1 MIRTL
6 NKMDKPLLILS
17 IVMFIFGLFMI
28 LDASSMKSFLNTGE
42 NTKYFF
48 RQLSFLILA
57 AIFSITIIRL
67 PLKRYNRLIYT
78 ISFALICMLLYLLIA
93 GTETSAGVKSWIYIG
108 KFGLQP
114 SEFAKVALILFTGI
128 YYQINQKRLNNF
140 VVAVIPLALGAI
152 FTLLTLLQPDG
163 GTGLILFLISIIL
176 FYSSKVDKKIKINIT
191 FALLNYTYGT
201 NGIDLPS
208 DKPWIVNMM
217 DKDKVTKDIKEARAN
232 ADVVIVFPHWGTENS
247 FGISDYQKEY
257 TDLFSKLGVDLVI
270 GCHPHVIE
278 PVKEV
283 TNESGHKMLVYYS
296 LGNFISHQIEIDQ
309 LCGGIASVDIEKK
322 NGKITVNGKFIPIV
336 THYNRTDGD
345 KFRFDV
351 YKLSDYTDE
360 LAKSHSQNGGT
371 PEYYNKLVKKVI
383 DEKYLDL
390 S

>member
-191 FALLNYTYGT
+191 FAGLIIAVIGLLIILVSGKNPLSDMQQGRFNYKKPCTRYQEDTGYQVC
-201 NGIDLPS
+201 NGYIAINNGKLFSIEPGNSKQKYLYLPEAYT
-208 DKPWIVNMM
+208 DFIFPIIVEDMGLI
-217 DKDKVTKDIKEARAN
+217 TGI
-232 ADVVIVFPHWGTENS
+232 VVIFIYMFIIIRIFN
-247 FGISDYQKEY
+247 F
-257 TDLFSKLGVDLVI
+257 LVS
-270 GCHPHVIE
+270 
-278 PVKEV
+278 
-283 TNESGHKMLVYYS
+283 N
-296 LGNFISHQIEIDQ
+296 
-309 LCGGIASVDIEKK
+309 
-322 NGKITVNGKFIPIV
+322 
-336 THYNRTDGD
+336 
-345 KFRFDV
+345 
-351 YKLSDYTDE
+351 
-360 LAKSHSQNGGT
+360 
-371 PEYYNKLVKKVI
+371 
-383 DEKYLDL
+383 
-390 S
+390 

>member
-191 FALLNYTYGT
+191 FAGLIIAVIGLLIILVSGKNPLSDMQQGRFNYKKPCTRYQEDTGYQVC
-201 NGIDLPS
+201 NGYIAINNGKLFSIEPGNSKQKYLYLPEAYT
-208 DKPWIVNMM
+208 DFIFPIIVEDMGLI
-217 DKDKVTKDIKEARAN
+217 TGI
-232 ADVVIVFPHWGTENS
+232 VVIFIYMFIIIRIFIIGLKH
-247 FGISDYQKEY
+247 QKN
-257 TDLFSKLGVDLVI
+257 T
-270 GCHPHVIE
+270 
-278 PVKEV
+278 
-283 TNESGHKMLVYYS
+283 
-296 LGNFISHQIEIDQ
+296 
-309 LCGGIASVDIEKK
+309 A
-322 NGKITVNGKFIPIV
+322 
-336 THYNRTDGD
+336 
-345 KFRFDV
+345 
-351 YKLSDYTDE
+351 
-360 LAKSHSQNGGT
+360 
-371 PEYYNKLVKKVI
+371 
-383 DEKYLDL
+383 
-390 S
+390 

>member
-191 FALLNYTYGT
+191 FAGLIIAVIGLLIILVSGKNPLSDMQQGRFNYKKPCTRYQEDTGYQVCNGYIAINNGKLFSIEPGNSKQKYLYIPEPHNDFIFSIIGEEVGLIGCLFIIALFLIFIWRGVRVAMNAKDTYGKLLAM
-201 NGIDLPS
+201 GITS
-208 DKPWIVNMM
+208 IIAVQAIINIAV
-217 DKDKVTKDIKEARAN
+217 VTGSMP
-232 ADVVIVFPHWGTENS
+232 VT
-247 FGISDYQKEY
+247 
-257 TDLFSKLGVDLVI
+257 GV
-270 GCHPHVIE
+270 PM
-278 PVKEV
+278 P
-283 TNESGHKMLVYYS
+283 
-296 LGNFISHQIEIDQ
+296 FISY
-309 LCGGIASVDIEKK
+309 GGSSLLSYMILIGIILNIREEHSNYQYSYKK
-322 NGKITVNGKFIPIV
+322 KGLFG
-336 THYNRTDGD
+336 
-345 KFRFDV
+345 
-351 YKLSDYTDE
+351 
-360 LAKSHSQNGGT
+360 
-371 PEYYNKLVKKVI
+371 
-383 DEKYLDL
+383 
-390 S
+390 

>member
-78 ISFALICMLLYLLIA
+78 ISFALICMLFYLLIA

-152 FTLLTLLQPDG
+152 FTLLTFLQPDG

-191 FALLNYTYGT
+191 FAGLIIAVIGLLIILVSGKNPLSDMQQGRFNYKKPCTRYQEDTGYQVC
-201 NGIDLPS
+201 NGYIAINNGKLFSIEPGNSKQKYLYLPEAYT
-208 DKPWIVNMM
+208 DFIFPIIVEDMGLI
-217 DKDKVTKDIKEARAN
+217 TGI
-232 ADVVIVFPHWGTENS
+232 VVI
-247 FGISDYQKEY
+247 
-257 TDLFSKLGVDLVI
+257 
-270 GCHPHVIE
+270 
-278 PVKEV
+278 
-283 TNESGHKMLVYYS
+283 
-296 LGNFISHQIEIDQ
+296 FIF
-309 LCGGIASVDIEKK
+309 L
-322 NGKITVNGKFIPIV
+322 
-336 THYNRTDGD
+336 
-345 KFRFDV
+345 
-351 YKLSDYTDE
+351 
-360 LAKSHSQNGGT
+360 
-371 PEYYNKLVKKVI
+371 
-383 DEKYLDL
+383 
-390 S
+390 